1 MLALSLFHSVTST
14 WKHTGLKPSGWTP
27 TQRPGLFVYVPLICL
42 FVFRGN
48 DLLIDAFDFII
59 LSLGELSSWYNN
71 PWMQIARHNYSCPAE
86 SFSLVFRFPNKAL
99 TPKVFLV
106 SEKWDAESSYTVH
119 ELSTWQHCL
128 YMLCLK
134 SVTCTFEHLSQ
145 FGICNEISW
154 HTRRKC
160 LQTIF
165 SFHFWLIV
173 CIIKKSIS
181 DAFSSNRWLRLIL

>member
-48 DLLIDAFDFII
+48 DLLIYAFDFII

-86 SFSLVFRFPNKAL
+86 SFSLVFRFPNNAL
-99 TPKVFLV
+99 TPKGI
-106 SEKWDAESSYTVH
+106 
-119 ELSTWQHCL
+119 LSIWKMGCWILIHCSWTINLTALSL
-128 YMLCLK
+128 YAM
-134 SVTCTFEHLSQ
+134 TQ
-145 FGICNEISW
+145 
-154 HTRRKC
+154 KC
-160 LQTIF
+160 DM
-165 SFHFWLIV
+165 HFWIPFSVWNLHWYILAHQKEMFANHILLSFLIN
-173 CIIKKSIS
+173 C
-181 DAFSSNRWLRLIL
+181 LHY